1 MLGGKKTASVKVTAH
16 EKTLKEN
23 LETERKKWKEIGKSF

>member
-1 MLGGKKTASVKVTAH
+1 MCTKLKATGQKTASVKVTAH

-23 LETERKKWKEIGKSF
+23 LKTERKK